1 MLSSEEDFEKT
12 DSKKTKLKWI
22 VKIRAFLVLYLETKE
37 LYSRCYVCIAFCIIC
52 FLSGEPKR

>member
-22 VKIRAFLVLYLETKE
+22 VNIRAFLVLYLETKQ
-37 LYSRCYVCIAFCIIC
+37 LISSLLCFLAFCVIC
-52 FLSGEPKR
+52 FLSEEPKQ